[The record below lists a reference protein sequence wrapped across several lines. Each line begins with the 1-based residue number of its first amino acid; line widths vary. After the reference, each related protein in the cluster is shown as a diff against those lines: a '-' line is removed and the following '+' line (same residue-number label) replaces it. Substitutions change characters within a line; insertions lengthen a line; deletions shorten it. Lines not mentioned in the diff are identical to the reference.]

1 MITLFYSKSINVQ
14 VASVHADEGWS
25 EGEGM
30 VEKDLWEAALLVD
43 EGDDVE
49 WFCCQKVQDLL
60 VVCELNVLP
69 PDVLLVV
76 LRLQGESCDV
86 T

>member
-1 MITLFYSKSINVQ
+1 MFYLKSINVE
-14 VASVHADEGWS
+14 VASGHADEGWVYL
-25 EGEGM
+25 G
-30 VEKDLWEAALLVD
+30 EAALLVD

-49 WFCCQKVQDLL
+49 WFCCEQVQDLL

-76 LRLQGESCDV
+76 LRLEGESCDV